1 MTTATEN
8 AKDTARNVKDTAKKV
23 QHELLESAHKVWLAG
38 LGAMSTIGDEGDRLF
53 RELVEKGR
61 TMETR
66 GKEEAGEVRE
76 KVESRV
82 KDVRGRVE
90 ERMRGARERVEKG
103 FDSVWGAVDDR
114 VAEVLHRMGVPTRDE
129 IQRLTRRVEELN
141 GKIDHLRGK
150 PAGAAAKAE
159 AERTVYH
166 VAPHDDG
173 WKVEREGAS
182 RATSTHE
189 TKDEALTAARELA
202 RSKAPGAVVVHR
214 KDGTI
219 QTSYSYDD
227 EPAN

>member
-8 AKDTARNVKDTAKKV
+8 ARDTARDVKDTAKKV

-141 GKIDHLRGK
+141 AKIDHLRAK
-150 PAGAAAKAE
+150 PATGTGKGTAKGRAKATE
-159 AERTVYH
+159 
-166 VAPHDDG
+166 
-173 WKVEREGAS
+173 K
-182 RATSTHE
+182 
-189 TKDEALTAARELA
+189 
-202 RSKAPGAVVVHR
+202 
-214 KDGTI
+214 
-219 QTSYSYDD
+219 
-227 EPAN
+227 PAN